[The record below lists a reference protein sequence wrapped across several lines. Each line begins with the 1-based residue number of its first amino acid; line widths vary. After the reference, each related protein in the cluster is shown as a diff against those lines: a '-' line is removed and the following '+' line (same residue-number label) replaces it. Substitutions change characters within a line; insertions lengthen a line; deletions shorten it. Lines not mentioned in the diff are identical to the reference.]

1 VNAKKLS
8 AIALSDLSRRASFVF
23 RGRVKAVGKHN
34 LHGVEPDDRMSM
46 VRIDEV
52 IVAPASLG
60 DLTGK
65 TVTVY
70 LESSRGVKANDQA
83 IFFATSWHYG
93 RTIGVTEIG
102 RTSMSADEL
111 RRRVIDERLEWQHEQ
126 LEARIRRAVLIIS
139 GKVLSTFRTEHRD
152 LPGID
157 EGIEWWEAEMWVGT
171 AEKGTP
177 PKRLHIFFP
186 VGGDRE
192 WGPVPK
198 CYPGQLGV
206 WLLGPV
212 SEPDAVDEKQEGR
225 SKRGKKKK
233 TARDEKLMALDPL
246 DYQAISALAHVQELL
261 RRTREK

>member
-1 VNAKKLS
+1 MFLERCRQPDGQRKAGVDSSTVETSRRAARLRLPSGRGPLQVPRSLITYPHRPIVAISSGNPSVLRRSEVNAKKLS

-93 RTIGVTEIG
+93 RTSGVTEIG

-139 GKVLSTFRTEHRD
+139 GKVLST
-152 LPGID
+152 
-157 EGIEWWEAEMWVGT
+157 
-171 AEKGTP
+171 
-177 PKRLHIFFP
+177 
-186 VGGDRE
+186 
-192 WGPVPK
+192 
-198 CYPGQLGV
+198 
-206 WLLGPV
+206 
-212 SEPDAVDEKQEGR
+212 
-225 SKRGKKKK
+225 
-233 TARDEKLMALDPL
+233 
-246 DYQAISALAHVQELL
+246 
-261 RRTREK
+261 